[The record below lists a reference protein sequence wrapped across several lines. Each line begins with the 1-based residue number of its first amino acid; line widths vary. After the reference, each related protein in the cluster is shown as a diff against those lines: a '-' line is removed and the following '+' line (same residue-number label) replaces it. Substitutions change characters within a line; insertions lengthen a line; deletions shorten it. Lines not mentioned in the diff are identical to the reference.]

1 MQFENLNN
9 KTTVLFDQALSPT
22 EKEKI
27 INEMKTNSPGDLE
40 FLNQT
45 ATALTPSTGIKASK
59 ALKQNVMEKIHESS
73 NSTFGKPG
81 KTITLLMPTWKKIA
95 SIAAILLVSLAIVP
109 IFGQQLFNPNAKA
122 MSLLNTS
129 IEAISNIKYMNISFQ
144 VRSIPGDNL
153 DLIDTKGDF
162 IDYKLWKE
170 FAPAEKWRIEK
181 PGLTV
186 VMDGEN
192 QYKFMEKAGIG
203 FVGSTKARFVD
214 WMKMLLDPQK
224 ILQNEKTFAS
234 KHKAEYKID
243 KTNTETLLTISAKA
257 QGDFKNPY
265 LLNSSIPESNNRRVY
280 HFDKTTNRLTA
291 LEVYVTENKTEI
303 LVLKLKSVEYNEVIE
318 PETFKITL
326 PEGTKWVQLKEIEP
340 NTQNATAAKNP
351 EEAANLF
358 FESLAKKDWET
369 VYKLFPSIEQSSNVE
384 NIKQEYAGLH
394 IISIGKP
401 FKSGM
406 YAGQFVPYEIQ
417 LKSGET
423 QSENL
428 AVRND
433 NTDKIWQIDGGF

>member
-1 MQFENLNN
+1 MC
-9 KTTVLFDQALSPT
+9 
-22 EKEKI
+22 I
-27 INEMKTNSPGDLE
+27 R
-40 FLNQT
+40 
-45 ATALTPSTGIKASK
+45 
-59 ALKQNVMEKIHESS
+59 
-73 NSTFGKPG
+73 TF
-81 KTITLLMPTWKKIA
+81 
-95 SIAAILLVSLAIVP
+95 
-109 IFGQQLFNPNAKA
+109 
-122 MSLLNTS
+122 
-129 IEAISNIKYMNISFQ
+129 
-144 VRSIPGDNL
+144 
-153 DLIDTKGDF
+153 
-162 IDYKLWKE
+162 
-170 FAPAEKWRIEK
+170 
-181 PGLTV
+181 
-186 VMDGEN
+186 
-192 QYKFMEKAGIG
+192 
-203 FVGSTKARFVD
+203 
-214 WMKMLLDPQK
+214 
-224 ILQNEKTFAS
+224 
-234 KHKAEYKID
+234 
-243 KTNTETLLTISAKA
+243 
-257 QGDFKNPY
+257 
-265 LLNSSIPESNNRRVY
+265 
-280 HFDKTTNRLTA
+280 TA